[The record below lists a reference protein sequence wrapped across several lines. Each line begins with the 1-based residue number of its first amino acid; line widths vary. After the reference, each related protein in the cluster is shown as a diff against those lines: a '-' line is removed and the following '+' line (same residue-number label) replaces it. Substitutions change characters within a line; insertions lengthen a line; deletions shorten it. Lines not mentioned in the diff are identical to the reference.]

1 MDSSKCNTSESET
14 TVSVSLEIGLGCF
27 PTPQQLREWLWSSG
41 VKDEI
46 VQAIPEPTL
55 LALCHYKVRAKLKL
69 LMRREPT
76 PVTYVSVELPSSIPT
91 ATALRGEVVPTP
103 TGGKAPPTDVHRF
116 RL

>member
-91 ATALRGEVVPTP
+91 GTGPSAPTMEELGSTP
-103 TGGKAPPTDVHRF
+103 LPSDVHRF